1 MCDELAVIPAPTYAD
16 ICRRAFMP
24 VTSNTNINVDIQ
36 VNSTWE
42 PMRSSEKLSE
52 TNFILNRYNSPLPS
66 SPRVRYG
73 VGIGDGWQQ
82 VRYRTR
88 LSSPATTFAT
98 TRSHQSHGTN
108 HHHHRSSPKLS
119 FTKANVHNRPSSR
132 NSLSTQHQPRPSPGD
147 VRKTFLA
154 NNPTY
159 QKDCSVIDLH
169 GLNVRQALPVFA
181 EHIIRCKAERVQE
194 TVIITGWGAHSA
206 RGKPKLRPN
215 VLAFLRADSGV
226 EARVH
231 ILNEGRIHVILPRGH
246 Y

>member
-42 PMRSSEKLSE
+42 PTRSSEKLSE
-52 TNFILNRYNSPLPS
+52 TNFILNRYNSPLAS
-66 SPRVRYG
+66 SPRVGYG
-73 VGIGDGWQQ
+73 EGIGDGWQQ

-108 HHHHRSSPKLS
+108 HHHHRSSPKLYHNKYLSENIVPSLPIHNKRPGTPLTS

-159 QKDCSVIDLH
+159 QKNCSVIDLH
-169 GLNVRQALPVFA
+169 GLNVRQALPVVA

-194 TVIITGWGAHSA
+194 TVIITGWELIAQGESQSYAQM
-206 RGKPKLRPN
+206 
-215 VLAFLRADSGV
+215 F
-226 EARVH
+226 
-231 ILNEGRIHVILPRGH
+231 
-246 Y
+246 